1 MTDQRIKRVIGLT
14 GGVGMGKSTVSNHLA
29 DTYHLP
35 VLDADIYARQAVE
48 IGSPILQRIAQRYG
62 ESILQADGSLDRRQL
77 GDIVF
82 QQPDERRWLEQQIHP
97 DVRDRMLQDAQNL
110 TDAPAIVMSIPLLFE
125 ANLTHLVT
133 EIWVVMC
140 DRNQQIQ
147 RLMERDLLTQDQAL
161 SRIQSQMPI
170 EEKMAQADVV
180 LDNRTTVEDLLKQI
194 DAAIAA

>member
-1 MTDQRIKRVIGLT
+1 MT
-14 GGVGMGKSTVSNHLA
+14 GGVGMGKSTVSNYLA
-29 DTYHLP
+29 SRYYLP
-35 VLDADIYARQAVE
+35 VLDADIYARQAVDV
-48 IGSPILQRIAQRYG
+48 GSPILQRIARRYG
-62 ESILQADGSLDRRQL
+62 ENILQADGSLDRRRL

-97 DVRDRMLQDAQNL
+97 YVRDRMLQDAQTL
-110 TDAPAIVMSIPLLFE
+110 TDQPAIVMSIPLLFE

-147 RLMERDLLTQDQAL
+147 RLMERDQLSQEQATA
-161 SRIQSQMPI
+161 RIQSQMPI

-180 LDNRTTVEDLLKQI
+180 LDNRTNVDGLLKQI
-194 DAAIAA
+194 DAAIAS

>member
-1 MTDQRIKRVIGLT
+1 MTSQRIIGLT
-14 GGVGMGKSTVSNHLA
+14 GGVGMGKSTISNYL
-29 DTYHLP
+29 TSQYHLP

-48 IGSPILQRIAQRYG
+48 VGSPILQQIGQRYG
-62 ESILQADGSLDRRQL
+62 ENILQTDGSLDRRRL

-97 DVRDRMLQDAQNL
+97 YVRDLMLQDAQDL
-110 TDAPAIVMSIPLLFE
+110 TEQPAIVMSIPLLFE

-147 RLMERDLLTQDQAL
+147 RLTERDQLSQKQAI

-170 EEKMAQADVV
+170 EEKMALADVV
-180 LDNRTTVEDLLKQI
+180 LDNRTNVDDLLKQI
-194 DAAIAA
+194 DAAISS

>member
-48 IGSPILQRIAQRYG
+48 IGSLILQRIVQRYG
-62 ESILQADGSLDRRQL
+62 AGILQADGSLDRRQL

>member
-1 MTDQRIKRVIGLT
+1 MTSQRIIGLT
-14 GGVGMGKSTVSNHLA
+14 GGVGMGKSTVSNYLA
-29 DTYHLP
+29 SRYYLP
-35 VLDADIYARQAVE
+35 VLDADIYARQAVDV
-48 IGSPILQRIAQRYG
+48 GSPILQRIAQRYG
-62 ESILQADGSLDRRQL
+62 ENILQADGSLDRRRL

-97 DVRDRMLQDAQNL
+97 YVRDRMLQDAQTL
-110 TDAPAIVMSIPLLFE
+110 TDQPAIVMSIPLLFE

-147 RLMERDLLTQDQAL
+147 RLMERDQLSQEQATA
-161 SRIQSQMPI
+161 RIQSQMPI

-180 LDNRTTVEDLLKQI
+180 LDNRTNVDGLLKQI
-194 DAAIAA
+194 DAAIAS